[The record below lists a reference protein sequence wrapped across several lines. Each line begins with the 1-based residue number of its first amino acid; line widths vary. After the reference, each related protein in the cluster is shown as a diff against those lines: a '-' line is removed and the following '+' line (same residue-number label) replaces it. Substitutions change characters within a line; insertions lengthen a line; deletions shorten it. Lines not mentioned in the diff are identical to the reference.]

1 MLKEIISSIKI
12 SYNFLTSE
20 KERKK
25 YTNKAL
31 KAISIKTKNILLPN
45 NEPKNWK
52 EAFAASSGKQ
62 ANKAHK
68 LLQKESKRLTGSTNY
83 KSFKF
88 AKARASAA
96 GCHWYIWRTCEDARV
111 RPSHREMA
119 DVIVNYKEPPKILAY
134 HAGELPDCRCYDETL
149 IRADQSKWPAKVYY
163 KGKIRKMSL
172 REFKNICKDDIF

>member
-31 KAISIKTKNILLPN
+31 KAISMKTKNILLPN

-68 LLQKESKRLTGSTNY
+68 LLQKESKRLTGSANY

>member
-31 KAISIKTKNILLPN
+31 KAISMKTKNILLPN

-149 IRADQSKWPAKVYY
+149 IRSDQSKWPAKVYY

>member
-12 SYNFLTSE
+12 SYNFLISE

-31 KAISIKTKNILLPN
+31 KAISMKTKNILLPN

-172 REFKNICKDDIF
+172 HEFKNICKDDIF

>member
-31 KAISIKTKNILLPN
+31 KAISMKTKNILLPN